1 MANVNANYSGTVLAN
16 GLEIKDIKLTKYY
29 QKVAYIA
36 NNTHIMHKTI
46 NESFTFY
53 NSNITEEKIFYD
65 KNLKGIS
72 PLAGIEFMAQT
83 VGCYAYFRNGGGEP
97 KIGFLLGSRVYKNNI
112 EKFELGKTYIIKAE
126 LAFSDN
132 ELVSFDCFI
141 YNDGMECA
149 RATVNVYQP
158 NDIENMKL

>member
-1 MANVNANYSGTVLAN
+1 MPAYNLEKILPHNPPMILIDELLDVDLETNTVKASV
-16 GLEIKDIKLTKYY
+16 T
-29 QKVAYIA
+29 
-36 NNTHIMHKTI
+36 
-46 NESFTFY
+46 
-53 NSNITEEKIFYD
+53 ITEEKIFYD

-112 EKFELGKTYIIKAE
+112 EKFELGKTYIIKTE

>member
-1 MANVNANYSGTVLAN
+1 MPAYNLEKILPHNPPMILIDELLDVDLETNTVKASV
-16 GLEIKDIKLTKYY
+16 T
-29 QKVAYIA
+29 
-36 NNTHIMHKTI
+36 
-46 NESFTFY
+46 
-53 NSNITEEKIFYD
+53 ITEEKIFYD

-112 EKFELGKTYIIKAE
+112 EKFELGKTYIIKVE